1 LLAEINIFSLFSL
14 LINDSI
20 LKAFK
25 AMVECPDPANEDFL
39 EKQVYSP
46 VQTHE
51 SPAMKQ
57 RNKLAEIKRE
67 AFSRIVHTS
76 RMDMDFLL
84 KAVRERSSAKK
95 NTVAQFTISYQE
107 LCDLLPTALG
117 CREAFDLL
125 RDGDCPT
132 IDSRVLI
139 MTFASFIPAFGLEEK
154 CKLAFDMYDVDRTG
168 YLSINE
174 IEAMMLST
182 NTATK
187 DLVKKRAETFMNC
200 ADTDRSGGITID
212 QLIVA
217 AEKLPTLL
225 FPPHSKK

>member
-1 LLAEINIFSLFSL
+1 
-14 LINDSI
+14 
-20 LKAFK
+20 
-25 AMVECPDPANEDFL
+25 MVESPDPANEDFL
-39 EKQVYSP
+39 EKQICP
-46 VQTHE
+46 PMQTHE
-51 SPAMKQ
+51 STATKQ
-57 RNKLAEIKRE
+57 RNKLAEMKRE

-76 RMDMDFLL
+76 RLDTEFLL
-84 KAVRERSSAKK
+84 KAVRERSSARKK
-95 NTVAQFTISYQE
+95 FAMTYQE

-139 MTFASFIPAFGLEEK
+139 MTLANFIPSFGLEGK

-168 YLSINE
+168 YLSIDE
-174 IEAMMLST
+174 VEAIMLST

-187 DLVKKRAETFMNC
+187 DIVKKRAETFMNC

-217 AEKLPTLL
+217 VEKFPTLL
-225 FPPHSKK
+225 FPPYSKK